1 MSRVQRSRRFIP
13 FADALPCRLAPANV
27 MVCPMD
33 PVLID
38 FRLPQNNP
46 TAVNPMDPT
55 QVDVYAFTVTDP
67 RA

>member
-1 MSRVQRSRRFIP
+1 MSRIQRSRRFIP
-13 FADALPCRLAPANV
+13 FADALPSRLAPANV
-27 MVCPMD
+27 TVCPMD